1 MIMDLPIT
9 AAFASIFL
17 IVLMPLTI
25 QVGLKRI
32 DTKIYFGDGGN
43 IDLARR
49 RSAQSNFVEHVPL
62 FMVALTVCELI
73 GAPYMVL
80 MAAGGS
86 MLTGRTFHAFCMLF
100 TAGNG
105 NSRAAG
111 MILTFVAHLIAGL
124 YLGAVGFGFIDQA
137 SDLQ

>member
-1 MIMDLPIT
+1 MELPIT

-17 IVLMPLTI
+17 IALIPITI

-43 IDLARR
+43 LDLARR
-49 RSAQSNFVEHVPL
+49 RAAQSNFLDHVPL
-62 FMVALTVCELI
+62 FMIALTVCELI
-73 GAPYMVL
+73 GAPYIVL
-80 MAAGGS
+80 MASGCS
-86 MLTGRTFHAFCMLF
+86 MLAGRTFHAFCMLF

-124 YLGAVGFGFIDQA
+124 YLGAVGFGFLDQA
-137 SDLQ
+137 SGL